1 MMPTG
6 LPSHARVV
14 IVGGGVIGCSIAYHL
29 AKAGWRDVL
38 LLEKRSLTSGATWHA
53 AGLMGQ
59 LRSKVNL
66 TRLMQYGAELCAGI
80 GAETGQDVG
89 WRNVGSLR
97 LAASDARWEELRRAA
112 TAAKGYGFGME
123 LVGPDEVRRLFPLA
137 DTAGLRGAAWIAS
150 DGYVDPYSLT
160 QAYAKGARAGGV
172 RIAEGVTV
180 AGFSLADRRITAV
193 RTDRG
198 DVGCEV
204 VVNAAGLW
212 ARQCGEL
219 AGVAL
224 PVTVVEH
231 QYLVTEKS
239 SAVPEG
245 LPTLRDPDANF
256 YVKPE
261 PGALVVGGWEKETR
275 AVFGLGKLPMSFGQ
289 ELFADEL
296 DRIAEVV
303 EGAAR
308 RLPLLNELGVRT
320 VVNGPIPI
328 SADGEPVMGL
338 AGDLENFFV
347 ACGFTS
353 GIAASG
359 GAGRAMANW
368 IVEGDPGMDLWAF
381 DLRRFGNPHTGLA
394 YLRDSAVEAY
404 SKYYAIAW
412 PEEERTACRP
422 LRRSPLH
429 TVLQGRGA
437 AFGTK
442 FGWERPN
449 YFLRPGEPKPA
460 LETFERTPLAG
471 IVGGEHRAIREGV
484 ALIDQS
490 SFSKFEIAGRG
501 AFDFLQWLAAGNLDR
516 GVGSIVYTQLL
527 NERGGIEA
535 DLTIMR
541 PGGDVFYVVTGSG
554 FGTRDGAWIRRHMPR
569 DGSVTFR
576 DVTSAYG
583 VINLCG
589 PGSREVLAK
598 ASEDEVG
605 DDIFPYMACRRIRI
619 GWAPVMA
626 ARLTYVGELGFELH
640 IATEYVSHV
649 YEVLRQAGEEHRIV
663 DAGYKAISSL
673 RMEKR
678 YLYWG
683 ADITPDD
690 TPLEAGLGF
699 AVSFKKGGFL
709 GREALLAQK
718 QNGVA
723 RQLACFRLQE
733 PLPVYG
739 GEAMLASGRAVGM
752 TTSGDFGHTIGAPI
766 VLGYLAGPDMSL
778 REVEIEAFGRRCLA
792 TRIERCAYDPDGERI
807 RLQAGPAKARN
818 TSATCA

>member
-1 MMPTG
+1 MSATF
-6 LPSHARVV
+6 PSQARIV
-14 IVGGGVIGCSIAYHL
+14 IVGGGAIGTSIAYHL
-29 AKAGWRDVL
+29 ALAGEKDVL
-38 LLEKRSLTSGATWHA
+38 LLDKGKLTSGATWHA

-66 TRLMQYGAELCAGI
+66 TRLMQYSADLCARI

-97 LAASDARWEELRRAA
+97 LAASDARWDELKRAA
-112 TAAKGYGFGME
+112 TAARSYGFGME
-123 LVGPDEVRRLFPLA
+123 LIGPDEVKKLFPLA
-137 DTAGLRGAAWIAS
+137 DTKGLKGATWIAS

-172 RIAEGVTV
+172 RIIEDVSVT
-180 AGFSLADRRITAV
+180 GFTIADRRITAV
-193 RTDRG
+193 QTDKG
-198 DVGCEV
+198 AVACDV

-212 ARQCGEL
+212 ARHLGEM
-219 AGVAL
+219 AGIDL

-239 SAVPEG
+239 PLVPDD

-261 PGALVVGGWEKETR
+261 PGAMAIGGWEKETR
-275 AVFGLGKLPMSFGQ
+275 AVYGRGKLPMGFGQ
-289 ELFADEL
+289 ELFGGEL
-296 DRIAEVV
+296 DRISEVI
-303 EGAAR
+303 EGASAR
-308 RLPLLNELGVRT
+308 IPVLNELGVRT

-338 AGDLENFFV
+338 AGSLDNFFI

-368 IVEGDPGMDLWAF
+368 ILHNDPGMDLWAF
-381 DLRRFGNPHTGLA
+381 DLRRFGQPHGGLE
-394 YLRDSAVEAY
+394 YLRQSAIEAY
-404 SKYYAIAW
+404 SKYYAVAW

-422 LRRSPLH
+422 LRRSALH
-429 TVLQGRGA
+429 ETLTRQGAGMGA
-437 AFGTK
+437 K

-449 YFLRPGEPKPA
+449 YFLQPDEVRPKP
-460 LETFERTPLAG
+460 ESFERAPWAAIIG
-471 IVGGEHRAIREGV
+471 RECRAVREGV

-490 SFSKFEIAGRG
+490 SFSKFEISGPG
-501 AFDFLQWLAAGNLDR
+501 AASALQWIAAGNVDKAP
-516 GVGSIVYTQLL
+516 GSVIYTQLL
-527 NERGGIEA
+527 NARGGIEA

-541 PGGDVFYVVTGSG
+541 QQADRFLVVTGSG
-554 FGTRDGAWIRRHMPR
+554 FGTRDGDWIARHLPR
-569 DGSVTFR
+569 DGSVAMR
-576 DVTSAYG
+576 DVTPAWA

-589 PGSREVLAK
+589 PLARQVLA
-598 ASEDEVG
+598 AAAEDDVSSAA
-605 DDIFPYMACRRIRI
+605 FPYMTCRNLHI

-626 ARLTYVGELGFELH
+626 ARITYMGELGWE
-640 IATEYVSHV
+640 IYVAPEYAGHV
-649 YEVLRQAGEEHRIV
+649 YERLWAAGADAGIV
-663 DAGYKAISSL
+663 NVGYKAISSL

-699 AVSFKKGGFL
+699 AVAWKKGDFQGRDAL
-709 GREALLAQK
+709 AAQREAGPGRRLMQ
-718 QNGVA
+718 
-723 RQLACFRLQE
+723 FRLDD

-739 GEAMLASGRAVGM
+739 SEAVLSGGRVIGM

-766 VLGYLAGPDMSL
+766 VFAYLKGDDMAL
-778 REVEIEAFGRRCLA
+778 REVEIEAFGKR
-792 TRIERCAYDPDGERI
+792 TRARLIEGCAYDPGGERV
-807 RLQAGPAKARN
+807 RM
-818 TSATCA
+818 